1 MKNYL
6 FISLI
11 LLLLIT
17 PKTYSQ
23 NTENENKTIQPTIMV
38 IPFVAKGESIRK
50 KLEHDN
56 NILVAVTKVKEGF
69 DKRGINTIDLRA
81 KLKQLSNIDVLEE
94 DAETSDKD
102 EVIRLSGADIYVE
115 VQSKRNY
122 SSSGNSVSLVLT
134 AYDAFSGQSLANKVV
149 NSPSFYTKNFEKLTE
164 KAVEK
169 TIDDFLNTIQTKF
182 DNILEN
188 GRSIVLTIGI
198 TDDSDVDFDK
208 EYNNGNDLL
217 SELIEDWVEE
227 NAFKNYYHM
236 QGITKSKLIF
246 DDIRI
251 PVKDLK
257 TGKTYKVSSFVRK
270 LRKFLRSLNLKFDR
284 SIQGSNIVITI
295 K

>member
-1 MKNYL
+1 MKNYI
-6 FISLI
+6 FASLII
-11 LLLLIT
+11 LLLFT

-23 NTENENKTIQPTIMV
+23 NSANENKTIQPTIMV
-38 IPFVAKGESIRK
+38 IPFVAKGESVRSK
-50 KLEHDN
+50 MESDN

-69 DKRGINTIDLRA
+69 DKRGVNTIDLRA

-94 DAETSDKD
+94 DAQTSDKD

-122 SSSGNSVSLVLT
+122 SHSGNSVSLVLT

-188 GRSIVLTIGI
+188 GRSLVLTIGI
-198 TDDSDVDFDK
+198 AEDSEIDFDK
-208 EYNNGNDLL
+208 EYNDGNDLL
-217 SELIEDWVEE
+217 SDLIEDWVEE

-236 QGITKSKLIF
+236 QGTTKSKMIF
-246 DDIRI
+246 DDVRV
-251 PVKDLK
+251 PVKDAK
-257 TGKTYKVSSFVRK
+257 TGRSYKVSSYVRK
-270 LRKFLRSLNLKFDR
+270 LRKFLRSLGLKFDR
-284 SIQGSNIVITI
+284 TVQGSNIVITI